1 MKSDKMEQINKNEE
15 MSSFDK
21 AKENYYD
28 GGYIGEAKEYIKE
41 LEQQAERDHNII
53 CELNNDNIILKQQN
67 AELFKIL
74 ASVKKIIDIYELYN
88 DLSVELFYDDLE
100 KLLKEYKG

>member
-1 MKSDKMEQINKNEE
+1 MKSDKIEQMDKNEE
-15 MSSFDK
+15 MSSFKMSERNYIIFKEIADNHFEGLDK
-21 AKENYYD
+21 NITDYVR
-28 GGYIGEAKEYIKE
+28 E
-41 LEQQAERDHNII
+41 LR
-53 CELNNDNIILKQQN
+53 KQN

-88 DLSVELFYDDLE
+88 DLCVELFYDDLE